1 MLNMPAEYASSCQS
15 SKKSTPNWRLSY
27 SKTWCCWWC
36 AVLQALQALYRFS
49 CVLKPDV
56 SCSSSLTT
64 MYIKRKIDK
73 RNPGTENPV
82 FETESQGLYSNS
94 DLSLVSCTTPLAL
107 YPCMQA
113 FTCFSM
119 LHGEKSGKAWLI
131 WWCNADVLDTV
142 LDAIWNL
149 RPLSHALI
157 SARVH
162 HATCTCLCP
171 KKWIIA
177 KENKWRVV
185 PKLSTI

>member
-1 MLNMPAEYASSCQS
+1 MLNIYASSCQS

-36 AVLQALQALYRFS
+36 AVYKLCKHCTGFRVFWSQMWAVVVRWLQCTSNGKL
-49 CVLKPDV
+49 
-56 SCSSSLTT
+56 
-64 MYIKRKIDK
+64 I
-73 RNPGTENPV
+73 NGTQEQKTQY

-94 DLSLVSCTTPLAL
+94 DLSLVLCTTPLAL

-113 FTCFSM
+113 FACFSM

-185 PKLSTI
+185 PTLSTI